1 MKKIFSAAVL
11 AAMALT
17 ASAQTWVGGSLGYNY
32 NKTENEKA
40 QNTLKIAP
48 EIGYDLN
55 ETWSIA
61 AALEYDF
68 QKQGDKKTN
77 VFTIKPYARYK
88 FYTVGDVT
96 FFVDGYVEAGFGK
109 AKANGVNADLSSFGL
124 GVTPGLAYGF
134 CEKAGLVAHLGDLG
148 YNFTKVED
156 AKNHNFG
163 IGVNNTVSFGIYFNL

>member
-1 MKKIFSAAVL
+1 MKKIFSVVAL
-11 AAMALT
+11 AAITLT

-32 NKTENEKA
+32 NKTEDADA
-40 QNTLKIAP
+40 QNTLTIAP

-61 AALEYDF
+61 AAIEYNF
-68 QKQGDKKTN
+68 QKQGDLKTN
-77 VFTIKPYARYK
+77 LFSIKPYARYK

-96 FFVDGYVEAGFGK
+96 FFVDGYIEAGFGNVD
-109 AKANGVNADLSSFGL
+109 NGIADADLSAFGL
-124 GVTPGLAYGF
+124 GLTPGLAYGF

-148 YNFTKVED
+148 YSFTKVED
-156 AKNHNFG
+156 AKTHNFG